1 MTNLDKESL
10 KGITALLI
18 HAAKIDELYSEHEK
32 DIIKNFIK
40 SFSKEENIDNFLFEC
55 EKIEENSNQL
65 LSFTNIIKKNL

>member
-40 SFSKEENIDNFLFEC
+40 SFSKGENIDNFLFEC
-55 EKIEENSNQL
+55 EK
-65 LSFTNIIKKNL
+65 T